1 MKKIIIFLLMFFLCI
16 PLFTQ
21 TPKNVILFIGDGMGL
36 SLIDLARIVL
46 KGNDKYLNFEKA
58 PTVGLTKTYCA
69 DNLITDSAAAG
80 TAIACGHK
88 TKQYWLGV
96 DRNNKHVL
104 NLVEIAHAM
113 NKKTGVITN
122 VTVTHATPAAFLFHG
137 TNRRNE
143 CEIAEQYLENNN
155 IDLILGG
162 GKAYFLPSTDPE
174 SQRYD
179 ERNLL
184 QEFQEKNFNVV
195 LDKHQLAASVL
206 QTKKIL
212 GVFYKND
219 LPYAIDYPYESQL
232 IPTLSEM
239 TSHAIQY
246 LSKHQNGFFLMVES
260 GKIDWAMHAHDA
272 GSAIQE
278 IAQLEKAYQV
288 ALDFLETHP
297 DTLILVTAD
306 HETSGMGLGTGR
318 NLYPQV
324 FSNQKMSV
332 YSFANMYLKD
342 NMSFRDVR
350 QLFQQHFQIDQIEN
364 KDLETIFEVDSKEW
378 YMRKRMRG
386 VAEII
391 AKQVCIG
398 FTTSGHTGQSVPVYA
413 IGAGHESF
421 SGVYE
426 NIAIFQ
432 KIQNFLQIEKK
443 E

>member
-1 MKKIIIFLLMFFLCI
+1 M
-16 PLFTQ
+16 
-21 TPKNVILFIGDGMGL
+21 V
-36 SLIDLARIVL
+36 
-46 KGNDKYLNFEKA
+46 
-58 PTVGLTKTYCA
+58 
-69 DNLITDSAAAG
+69 
-80 TAIACGHK
+80 
-88 TKQYWLGV
+88 
-96 DRNNKHVL
+96 
-104 NLVEIAHAM
+104 
-113 NKKTGVITN
+113 
-122 VTVTHATPAAFLFHG
+122 
-137 TNRRNE
+137 
-143 CEIAEQYLENNN
+143 
-155 IDLILGG
+155 
-162 GKAYFLPSTDPE
+162 
-174 SQRYD
+174 
-179 ERNLL
+179 
-184 QEFQEKNFNVV
+184 
-195 LDKHQLAASVL
+195 
-206 QTKKIL
+206 
-212 GVFYKND
+212 
-219 LPYAIDYPYESQL
+219 
-232 IPTLSEM
+232 
-239 TSHAIQY
+239 
-246 LSKHQNGFFLMVES
+246 FFLMVES

>member
-1 MKKIIIFLLMFFLCI
+1 MFFLCI

-174 SQRYD
+174 S
-179 ERNLL
+179 
-184 QEFQEKNFNVV
+184 
-195 LDKHQLAASVL
+195 
-206 QTKKIL
+206 
-212 GVFYKND
+212 
-219 LPYAIDYPYESQL
+219 
-232 IPTLSEM
+232 
-239 TSHAIQY
+239 
-246 LSKHQNGFFLMVES
+246 
-260 GKIDWAMHAHDA
+260 
-272 GSAIQE
+272 
-278 IAQLEKAYQV
+278 
-288 ALDFLETHP
+288 
-297 DTLILVTAD
+297 
-306 HETSGMGLGTGR
+306 
-318 NLYPQV
+318 
-324 FSNQKMSV
+324 
-332 YSFANMYLKD
+332 
-342 NMSFRDVR
+342 
-350 QLFQQHFQIDQIEN
+350 
-364 KDLETIFEVDSKEW
+364 
-378 YMRKRMRG
+378 
-386 VAEII
+386 
-391 AKQVCIG
+391 
-398 FTTSGHTGQSVPVYA
+398 
-413 IGAGHESF
+413 
-421 SGVYE
+421 
-426 NIAIFQ
+426 
-432 KIQNFLQIEKK
+432 
-443 E
+443 